1 MCCLI
6 RNDEGGW
13 TVLAIGKPS
22 SGNVKNY
29 SEIQATIATLFASG
43 AL

>member
-1 MCCLI
+1 LI

-13 TVLAIGKPS
+13 TVLAIGKAS

-29 SEIQATIATLFASG
+29 AEIQATIATIYASG

>member
-22 SGNVKNY
+22 NGNVKNY
-29 SEIQATIATLFASG
+29 SDIQSTISTLFASG